1 MLWASLIP
9 IYATIVVAGVTLAIT
24 SRMDLSR
31 YELAIALAAI
41 PGFSV
46 LLATLAF
53 YIGKGFMEKRRLP
66 SDDRVEILRAQ
77 LVIIWGQPLSRL
89 HTVIT
94 LGEERIKLAQE
105 ELTQTLG
112 DDETSLY
119 GLIRIG
125 HKCIQTAKSVHVL
138 CSNGF
143 PDQALSLCRTLIEQE
158 TNLWFISTL
167 DNPEEVAQRYFD
179 WEFAKFYRCIKAK
192 GDGLDKRG
200 MGPTKEEWESLTKE
214 YNRLQEKYHESGNL
228 RRREQWAIGTRASG
242 SQHIKAFSVEE
253 RARRSRPW
261 LPSDKTQLHD
271 VWMADWQRLSDFTHT
286 TPRSISESASSNSP
300 NVVITGPSSLGINEP
315 LELTGMTVLNISTIL
330 TNIARYRSEKNRSRR
345 SEALGQKTVE
355 SFRDLMKELEQVPK
369 EAIPSHRRIEPR
381 DQRGEESL

>member
-46 LLATLAF
+46 LLATWAF
-53 YIGKGFMEKRRLP
+53 YIGKSLMEKRRLL
-66 SDDRVEILRAQ
+66 SDDRAEILRAQ
-77 LVIIWGQPLSRL
+77 LVTVWGQPLSRL
-89 HTVIT
+89 HTVII

-112 DDETSLY
+112 DAETSLY

-125 HKCIQTAKSVHVL
+125 YKCIQTAKSVHVL
-138 CSNGF
+138 CSDGY
-143 PDQALSLCRTLIEQE
+143 PDQALSLCRTLMEQE
-158 TNLWFISTL
+158 ANLWFISTL
-167 DNPEEVAQRYFD
+167 ENPEEVAQRYLD
-179 WEFAKFYRCIKAK
+179 WEFAKFYHGVKTQK
-192 GDGLDKRG
+192 SKLDKRNI
-200 MGPTKEEWESLTKE
+200 GPAREEWESLTKK
-214 YNRLQEKYHESGNL
+214 YNRLETKYHGSGNL
-228 RRREQWAIGTRASG
+228 RNHRHWAIGTRANG
-242 SQHIKAFSVEE
+242 SQRIKAFSVEE
-253 RARRSRPW
+253 RARLSRPQ
-261 LPSDKTQLHD
+261 LASDETELYDTWVAH
-271 VWMADWQRLSDFTHT
+271 WQRLNDFTHT

-300 NVVITGPSSLGINEP
+300 NVVITGPSSLGIDEP

-330 TNIARYRSEKNRSRR
+330 TNIARYRSAKSESRK

-355 SFRDLMKELEQVPK
+355 AFSDLLKELRQVPK
-369 EAIPSHRRIEPR
+369 EATTLRRRIEPR
-381 DQRGEESL
+381 D